1 MADGG
6 GGNNPARPSPTF
18 PTKLQQLDPL
28 ESKKVRDKRRKR
40 EQAARRKAAEKEL
53 LHATLR
59 RQLAADASK
68 AWHRDT
74 NNDEELQIKR
84 FELDCVSPFDEHPAS
99 AGYDFRPQLFRSLTP
114 ASVACFNPV
123 FFGYALT
130 KTSSTALPPR
140 PQGMI
145 KQDIPHPAFLGY
157 IPCHHHDATAISPV
171 FLGMEFRKR
180 HVRSDNDMELCE
192 GVGTPGVNGSTPR
205 TRQLAAAADLK
216 RIMDARFDTTECLV
230 CDSSQLEGCPGCW
243 EPLSDF
249 YAQPNQTADQLEMSP
264 ELAAFSCGFFWM
276 DELVLAASERTLAI
290 TRGNLTLMDFK
301 LTPRSG
307 RVCMFVLFWWLVSK
321 WVCCSS
327 FHALDVMGRRHAN
340 EVPEPVVDDPLQQS
354 MHRKAPVLVESAL
367 LNFRMS
373 REYDLI
379 ATRKAIKAS
388 RDEKML
394 ALVERSRHLTNQP
407 RPRKVVRAYAYFR
420 FALAEPK
427 PLPRLAKLWQCF
439 QKFDELKITKRGKLL
454 DAAYS
459 DDTASLLSQHRSA
472 AVDTFDI
479 LVDKAN
485 HAMMHPVVAVSNK
498 YGIPLGTRYGVTA
511 KEDREYAV
519 ELDIVLPE
527 EIHVK
532 LDVASPEDGGGGSHT
547 SRRRRFHDVLAAQAA
562 AAVWKD
568 MEWRKEARSEKFY
581 GGADLVVAPY
591 YLVRWDCFAQAY
603 SIARS
608 HLERAKDHLDAY
620 NRLAKPVQTEAVLK
634 PREIERWTADVDA
647 LMRELPATGALTQA
661 CRRLQ
666 SKAGLL
672 PARAS
677 RYLKA
682 LKKSREDAA
691 KALEQDEALPPITST
706 EKLKLDFKLR
716 EGVLSNNFRQ
726 LAPDMDVVKER
737 MASVMRK
744 GVGKTKYL
752 AQQVKDNIDILKL

>member
-74 NNDEELQIKR
+74 TNDEELQIKR

-99 AGYDFRPQLFRSLTP
+99 AGYDFRPQPFRSLTP

-123 FFGYALT
+123 FFGYALA

-140 PQGMI
+140 PQGAA

-157 IPCHHHDATAISPV
+157 IPCHHHDATTISPV

-180 HVRSDNDMELCE
+180 HVQSDNDMELCE
-192 GVGTPGVNGSTPR
+192 DVNSSTPR
-205 TRQLAAAADLK
+205 TRQLATAADLK

-243 EPLSDF
+243 EPPSDF

-264 ELAAFSCGFFWM
+264 ERATSSPPDPNQQQTGSSTLMQWARQPPHQESTVVLSSEALWRQNLLVDKYAIRKHRDKKQYFVDVVVKCVPAGNVVTLCVDPTGTVKYLYDLYRFNCGTTIEGAGGRKVYLVLPTSCGFFWM

-307 RVCMFVLFWWLVSK
+307 SSSK
-321 WVCCSS
+321 AMYMLLATSTMHDEKTPAMLAQYLKQNFAVAPLG
-327 FHALDVMGRRHAN
+327 HLTLRRHAN

-498 YGIPLGTRYGVTA
+498 YGIPLGTR
-511 KEDREYAV
+511 
-519 ELDIVLPE
+519 
-527 EIHVK
+527 
-532 LDVASPEDGGGGSHT
+532 
-547 SRRRRFHDVLAAQAA
+547 
-562 AAVWKD
+562 
-568 MEWRKEARSEKFY
+568 
-581 GGADLVVAPY
+581 
-591 YLVRWDCFAQAY
+591 
-603 SIARS
+603 
-608 HLERAKDHLDAY
+608 
-620 NRLAKPVQTEAVLK
+620 
-634 PREIERWTADVDA
+634 
-647 LMRELPATGALTQA
+647 
-661 CRRLQ
+661 
-666 SKAGLL
+666 
-672 PARAS
+672 
-677 RYLKA
+677 
-682 LKKSREDAA
+682 
-691 KALEQDEALPPITST
+691 
-706 EKLKLDFKLR
+706 
-716 EGVLSNNFRQ
+716 
-726 LAPDMDVVKER
+726 
-737 MASVMRK
+737 
-744 GVGKTKYL
+744 
-752 AQQVKDNIDILKL
+752 